1 MSEGSE
7 GAGVTD
13 ATEAARPSELDDAIA
28 ELEAAA
34 ARLREGDIAPEEAAE
49 LVERCAQ
56 LATHV
61 GSALDRQAAAA
72 GGEPAPGQEK
82 LL

>member
-1 MSEGSE
+1 
-7 GAGVTD
+7 VT
-13 ATEAARPSELDDAIA
+13 ELDDAIA

-34 ARLREGDIAPEEAAE
+34 TRLRAEDIAPDEAAD

-56 LATHV
+56 LAARL
-61 GSALDRQAAAA
+61 GAALDGQASDAAD
-72 GGEPAPGQEK
+72 PAGQER